1 MTTSP
6 MTRLRGSVLLACA
19 TVVVLAVSACGGS
32 SKPGYCSDRSNLEQ
46 AIKDVGNV
54 KVAQSGGLSQL
65 KSQLQKVETS
75 ANTLVSS
82 AKSDFPTETGA
93 LSSSVSKLK
102 SDVQGL
108 PSSPSPQQLAAT
120 AADAKSVVTSFQ
132 NLKKATDSKC

>member
-1 MTTSP
+1 
-6 MTRLRGSVLLACA
+6 
-19 TVVVLAVSACGGS
+19 VSACGGS